1 MYNLQNYYFYK
12 LFFDMTKM
20 FLSLLI
26 IMMSFLMMFLNHP
39 LSMGLMILI
48 QTFFICLISGMLI
61 KTYWFSYILFLTF
74 LGGLLVLFIYVS
86 SIASNEMFNSSFL
99 FKMILFYMILFSLMI
114 SILFMFNLKWMNMS
128 NNNTD
133 MNNLFNIYLFFNN
146 ENKINL
152 SKLYNNQT
160 FLMMMM
166 MVIYLF
172 ITLIAV
178 VKITNIFYGPIRS
191 SIN

>member
-1 MYNLQNYYFYK
+1 MLKMTFS
-12 LFFDMTKM
+12 LMLIMISFFM
-20 FLSLLI
+20 L
-26 IMMSFLMMFLNHP
+26 FLNNP

-48 QTFFICLISGMLI
+48 QTLLTCLLSGMMI

-86 SIASNEMFNSSFL
+86 SIASNEMF
-99 FKMILFYMILFSLMI
+99 KPMI
-114 SILFMFNLKWMNMS
+114 NLKKICCFMLIMIMMIQYMYMNNILWMNLSMNS
-128 NNNTD
+128 D
-133 MNNLFNIYLFFNN
+133 MNNFNEMILFFNN

-160 FLMMMM
+160 FLIMMML
-166 MVIYLF
+166 VIYLF

-191 SIN
+191 SLN

>member
-1 MYNLQNYYFYK
+1 
-12 LFFDMTKM
+12 MTKLIFSTLM
-20 FLSLLI
+20 IMISIFMLSL
-26 IMMSFLMMFLNHP
+26 NNP
-39 LSMGLMILI
+39 LSMGLMILF
-48 QTFFICLISGMLI
+48 QTLLTCLISGMII

-86 SIASNEMFNSSFL
+86 SIASNEMYNL
-99 FKMILFYMILFSLMI
+99 KFKIKKILILFFMLILIIQFIYMNNIY
-114 SILFMFNLKWMNMS
+114 WMNLSMNS
-128 NNNTD
+128 D
-133 MNNLFNIYLFFNN
+133 MNNFMIFLFENN

-160 FLMMMM
+160 FMIMMMLM
-166 MVIYLF
+166 IYLF

-191 SIN
+191 NF